1 MPIAAVTLISLG
13 TILSMAG
20 WVWFVFKNHDPNH
33 PATLSELAA
42 RSPKNRQYFRLVLWV
57 CGPLFGI
64 GTVVLASSLDSQLL
78 VMSWLLTVALELLT
92 GVFVP
97 SNKRH
102 TILHNVVAYSMAVCM
117 WLSAIVAA
125 VVLTEVSLVL
135 WLLLGI
141 MAACAVCASLRRK
154 QFVFYELGF
163 LFSAHL
169 TMVVSAIAV
178 L

>member
-1 MPIAAVTLISLG
+1 MPTAAVTLVSLG

-20 WVWFVFKNHDPNH
+20 WVWFVFNNHNLNQ

-42 RSPKNRQYFRLVLWV
+42 RSPKNRQYFRLILWV

-64 GTVVLASSLDSQLL
+64 GTVVMASSLDSQLL
-78 VMSWLLTVALELLT
+78 VTLWLLAVVLELLT

-102 TILHNVVAYSMAVCM
+102 TRLHNVVAYGMAVCM

-125 VVLTEVSLVL
+125 VILTEVSLVL

-141 MAACAVCASLRRK
+141 MTVCAVCASLQRN

-169 TMVVSAIAV
+169 TMVVSAVAV